1 MPKCFNVHNVSSLGE
16 HLKFIAFVKSLGCQ
30 FASLGELVFVIFQV
44 YQKLNFIQGANLPR
58 MV

>member
-44 YQKLNFIQGANLPR
+44 YQKLNFI
-58 MV
+58 